1 VVPASAYAFC
11 EEVTRRE
18 ARNFYY
24 GIRLL
29 PVDKRHAMCAV
40 YALAR
45 RVDDIGDDPVGTTD
59 APYTAASAPPAPVA
73 GAGGKIHATPTD
85 TDGTA
90 ARLRALALVR
100 EQVTA
105 PVPPPDDP
113 VLVAVHDAAGRLPLP
128 LDAFLDLADGVEMD
142 VRGTSYA
149 TFDELAG
156 YCHRVAGS
164 IGRLS
169 VAVFG
174 VDDLAAAL
182 PLADRLGV
190 ALQLTNILRDVRE
203 DGANGRHYL
212 PAEEVD
218 GFGCHF
224 APDGS
229 LDGPADRIA
238 ALVRF
243 QADRAEAAFTDGLR
257 LLPLLDW
264 RSAACCSAMVGIY
277 HRLLTEIRR
286 HPEIV
291 LERRLSL
298 SGWEKAGI
306 AMRSL
311 VGLPPRPQWP
321 EVGGELP

>member
-29 PVDKRHAMCAV
+29 PRDKRLAMCAV

-45 RVDDIGDDPVGTTD
+45 RIDDIGDGPVQVTGRRYA
-59 APYTAASAPPAPVA
+59 APSAPPATPLGSA
-73 GAGGKIHATPTD
+73 PATVDTNE
-85 TDGTA
+85 TDGKL

-100 EQVTA
+100 EQVSA
-105 PVPPPDDP
+105 PLPPVDDP
-113 VLVAVHDAAGRLPLP
+113 VLVAVHDAAGHLPLP

-142 VRGTSYA
+142 VRGSSYA
-149 TFDELAG
+149 TFDELVD
-156 YCHRVAGS
+156 YCRRVAGS

-169 VAVFG
+169 VAIFG
-174 VDDLAAAL
+174 VGDLAAAL

-212 PAEEVD
+212 PAD
-218 GFGCHF
+218 DLDRFGCQY
-224 APDGS
+224 APDGR
-229 LDGPADRIA
+229 LAGPIEQIGG
-238 ALVRF
+238 LVRF
-243 QADRAEAAFTDGLR
+243 QADRAEAAFADGLR

-264 RSAACCSAMVGIY
+264 RSAACCAAMVGIY

-286 HPEIV
+286 CPEVV
-291 LERRLSL
+291 LERRVSL
-298 SGWEKAGI
+298 TGWEKAGI
-306 AMRSL
+306 AIRSL
-311 VGLPPRPQWP
+311 VGQPPRPSWN
-321 EVGGELP
+321 GTSGDLS